1 MTSAIADLKPEGLW
15 KYFAEI
21 SRIPRGSKNEAAI
34 SKYVLTTAKS
44 LGLAAKA
51 DAAGNVVVK
60 KPASPGR
67 ENVRSVC
74 LQGHMDMVCEKII
87 DSPHNFLKDPIELV
101 RKGNFITANGTTLG
115 ADNGVAVATN
125 LALMAGKSVEHGPL
139 EFLFTVDEETG
150 LTGANYLQPG
160 FVESRILLNLDSEEE
175 WVLCVGC
182 AGGRDTTANW
192 RVEREPSPAKSI
204 PIQVQVKG
212 LRGGHS
218 GIEID
223 KGCGNAIKIL
233 NRVLIELDK
242 MGARLANIN
251 GGNKHNAIPRDAGA
265 QLFIPVKNLEAAQE
279 VVGQIGATLKAE
291 NVTVDPGLSI
301 SMTKMPG
308 KKAGKVIS
316 KRQQKK
322 LLQTI
327 TTMPHGVVKMSPDLP
342 GLVQTSTN
350 LAIIQTSPKAIHI
363 HTSQR
368 SSVPSELDDMTYVV
382 RTVFDMGG
390 AESETSN
397 GYPPWKPNLDS
408 EILKI
413 TKNTYIQ
420 LKGKEPE
427 VKAIHAGLECGIIGE
442 KYPGMDMVSF
452 GPTLEGVHT
461 PDERIHIDSVE
472 RFWNLLLRVLQSV

>member
-1 MTSAIADLKPEGLW
+1 MTSAIADLKPEGVW

-21 SRIPRGSKNEAAI
+21 SKIPRGSKNEAAI
-34 SKYVLTTAKS
+34 SRYVLATAKS

-51 DAAGNVVVK
+51 DAAGNVAAK

-74 LQGHMDMVCEKII
+74 LQGHMDMVCEKVI
-87 DSPHNFLKDPIELV
+87 DKSHNFLKDPIELV
-101 RKGNFITANGTTLG
+101 RKDNIITANGTTLG

-125 LALMAGKSVEHGPL
+125 LALMADKSVEHGPL

-150 LTGANYLQPG
+150 LTGANNLQPG

-182 AGGRDTTANW
+182 AGGKDTTANW
-192 RVEREPSPAKSI
+192 RLERDPSPAKSVPVQI
-204 PIQVQVKG
+204 QVKG

-233 NRVLIELDK
+233 NRVFIELDGL
-242 MGARLANIN
+242 GARLASIN
-251 GGNKHNAIPRDAGA
+251 GGNKHNAIPRDANA
-265 QLFIPVKNLEAAQE
+265 LLFVPGKNLEAARDAVE
-279 VVGQIGATLKAE
+279 RIGAKLKAE
-291 NVTVDPGLSI
+291 NATVDPGLSI
-301 SMTKMPG
+301 SMTNLPG
-308 KKAGKVIS
+308 KKAGKVIGKS
-316 KRQQKK
+316 LQKR

-327 TTMPHGVVKMSPDLP
+327 TAMPHGVVKMSPDLP

-350 LAIIQTSPKAIHI
+350 LAIIQTSPKTIRI

-368 SSVPSELDDMTYVV
+368 SSVPSELDEMAYVV
-382 RTVFDMGG
+382 RTVFRMGG
-390 AESETSN
+390 AEAETSN
-397 GYPPWKPNLDS
+397 GYPSWKPDMDS

-413 TKNTYIQ
+413 TKNAYVQ
-420 LKGKEPE
+420 LNGKEPE
-427 VKAIHAGLECGIIGE
+427 VKAVHAGLECGIIGE

-461 PDERIHIDSVE
+461 PDERIYIDTVE

>member
-1 MTSAIADLKPEGLW
+1 MSDAIADLKPESLW

-21 SRIPRGSKNEAAI
+21 SKIPRGSKHEAAI
-34 SKYVLTTAKS
+34 SRYVFNTAKS
-44 LGLAAKA
+44 LGLAAKT
-51 DAAGNVVVK
+51 DSAGNVVVK
-60 KPASPGR
+60 KPGSPGR

-74 LQGHMDMVCEKII
+74 LQGHMDMVCEKVIE
-87 DSPHNFLKDPIELV
+87 SPHDFLRDPIELV
-101 RKGNFITANGTTLG
+101 RKGNFIMANGTTLG

-125 LALMAGKSVEHGPL
+125 LALMADKSIEHGPL
-139 EFLFTVDEETG
+139 ECLFTVDEETG
-150 LTGANYLQPG
+150 LTGANFLQPG

-182 AGGRDTTANW
+182 AGGKDTSANW
-192 RVEREPSPAKSI
+192 RVELEPSPAKSI
-204 PIQVQVKG
+204 PVQVQVKG

-233 NRVLIELDK
+233 NRVLIALDDL
-242 MGARLANIN
+242 GARLAGIN

-265 QLFIPVKNLEAAQE
+265 QLFIPVKNLAAAEE
-279 VVGQIGATLKAE
+279 VVERIGATQKAE
-291 NVTVDPGLSI
+291 NATVDPELSI
-301 SMTKMPG
+301 SIAKMPE
-308 KKAGKVIS
+308 KKEGRVIS
-316 KRQQKK
+316 RRLQKK

-327 TTMPHGVVKMSPDLP
+327 AAMPHGVVKMSPDLP

-350 LAIIQTSPKAIHI
+350 LAIIQTSPKALYI

-382 RTVFDMGG
+382 RTIFDMGG
-390 AESETSN
+390 AESETGN

-413 TKNTYIQ
+413 TKNAYFQ
-420 LKGKEPE
+420 LNGKEPE
-427 VKAIHAGLECGIIGE
+427 VKAVHAGLECGIIGE

-461 PDERIHIDSVE
+461 PDERMHIDSVE
-472 RFWNLLLRVLQSV
+472 RFWNLLLQVLQNL